1 MGFAL
6 VAEPKRSNADQGS
19 LNSQR
24 PHLSIIH
31 ESSVSNPSDW
41 CASLKIILKSLEKDE
56 ERVRFIDER
65 RRVDVFTDGFIRFVF
80 AVKQCVSKC
89 CEKFLKHSARASV
102 RFAELNQQSMQGMGG
117 GPPGGA

>member
-1 MGFAL
+1 MRNGCVLSTSGVAL
-6 VAEPKRSNADQGS
+6 R
-19 LNSQR
+19 L
-24 PHLSIIH
+24 
-31 ESSVSNPSDW
+31 
-41 CASLKIILKSLEKDE
+41 
-56 ERVRFIDER
+56 
-65 RRVDVFTDGFIRFVF
+65 TDGFIRFVF